1 MEQDPKRGRPPKFAP
16 GERTRG
22 PLTIRLRDQ
31 IRQELE
37 TTAAAAGR
45 SLSEEIEYRLELS
58 FSRRDYLRE
67 TWGDDFFNLAEAA
80 AKSLAHLQQFTGESW
95 VKDDRTGELFVK
107 ILAELV
113 HRYRYQA
120 DLAELWG
127 KPFEEAQKSDP
138 ELVDTF
144 STLGGLAGPHH
155 PLPGGPLLT
164 FAEAKAHRAR
174 EAKKSADVP
183 GRGARKTDTKDS
195 K

>member
-1 MEQDPKRGRPPKFAP
+1 MEQDSKGMEQDSKRGRPPKFAP
-16 GERTRG
+16 SERTRG

-31 IRQELE
+31 ARQELE
-37 TTAAAAGR
+37 ATAAAAGR

-67 TWGDDFFNLAEAA
+67 TWGDDFFNLADAA

-95 VKDDRTGELFVK
+95 VKDNRTGELLVK

-113 HRYRYQA
+113 IRYR
-120 DLAELWG
+120 DLAALTEMFGLEQSQ
-127 KPFEEAQKSDP
+127 KPQKSDP

-144 STLGGLAGPHH
+144 VSLGGLASPSALLSSIGKPD
-155 PLPGGPLLT
+155 PG
-164 FAEAKAHRAR
+164 
-174 EAKKSADVP
+174 
-183 GRGARKTDTKDS
+183 DS